1 MKSKGVSINFKN
13 LTKLCQAFPLIPLF
27 APVSLFCTP
36 RTSPKYLC
44 RYEMKENSLKD
55 AVKLIAEKYNL
66 NKNEVYKKALELKN
80 D

>member
-1 MKSKGVSINFKN
+1 
-13 LTKLCQAFPLIPLF
+13 
-27 APVSLFCTP
+27 
-36 RTSPKYLC
+36 
-44 RYEMKENSLKD
+44 MKENSLKD